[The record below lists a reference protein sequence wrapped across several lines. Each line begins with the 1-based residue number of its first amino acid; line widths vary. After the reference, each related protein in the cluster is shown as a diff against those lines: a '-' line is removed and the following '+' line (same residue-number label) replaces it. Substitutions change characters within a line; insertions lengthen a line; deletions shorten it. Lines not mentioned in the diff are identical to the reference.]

1 MKERLLLLYR
11 LNNIDR
17 ELHELYS
24 LRGDIPAK
32 IDDLNAEKKE
42 LDDRTAEI
50 QTQLG
55 EILAGEKNVMLQ
67 NDELLEKMEKNDE
80 LLRSGGVRSN
90 KEYDALA
97 REIDDAKLKIQANE
111 RSLKEDKSGQKTALE
126 NEIIL
131 IKVQLEEVNTELE
144 QNQRELE
151 ELTKQTGE
159 EEKELSSQRDEILPK
174 IEAEDKEYY
183 DRISKVRFGEAI
195 AVVRKGSCLGCYSSI
210 PPQKAIEIRMAEKFY
225 ACESCGIFNFKELI
239 TITASAKLEQNKNFH
254 RRRIKRQPRRSRNR
268 GYYL

>member
-1 MKERLLLLYR
+1 MSMKERLLLLYK
-11 LNNIDR
+11 LNGIDR

-24 LRGDIPAK
+24 LRGDIPSK

-42 LDDRTAEI
+42 LDVRTAEI
-50 QTQLG
+50 QGQLN
-55 EILAGEKNVMLQ
+55 ELLNNEKNIQLE
-67 NDELLEKMEKNDE
+67 NDTLLEKMEKNDQI
-80 LLRSGGVRSN
+80 LRSGSLKSN

-97 REIDDAKLKIQANE
+97 REIDDAKAKIQANE
-111 RSLKEDKSGQKTALE
+111 KSLKEGDSEQKAALE
-126 NEIIL
+126 NEMML
-131 IKVQLEEVNTELE
+131 IKGQLDDVNAELE

-159 EEKELSSQRDEILPK
+159 EEKELSSKREEILSK
-174 IEAEDKEYY
+174 IEAEDIEYY

-225 ACESCGIFNFKELI
+225 ACESCGRILIAEELI
-239 TITASAKLEQNKNFH
+239 TA
-254 RRRIKRQPRRSRNR
+254 
-268 GYYL
+268 